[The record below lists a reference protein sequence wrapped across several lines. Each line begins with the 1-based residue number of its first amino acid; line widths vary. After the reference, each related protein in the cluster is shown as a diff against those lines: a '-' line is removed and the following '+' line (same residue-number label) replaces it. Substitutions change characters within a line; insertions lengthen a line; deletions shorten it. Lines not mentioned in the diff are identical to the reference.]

1 MVQRSKLQH
10 QLKTNILSTAG
21 YKTDERY
28 DGTRANYRKWIR
40 SVGLNFLDIGFVDA
54 YDDATTEGIEEST
67 EEQWSTFY
75 SVQDR
80 RFMAN
85 VLISTLTVNAAEE
98 VNSNS
103 TGENGILILNYFYKL
118 WGSPSLSNNINA
130 LNELF
135 TLKVPPSENPI
146 KHFKQL
152 DELLTDFFPNT
163 DDSMKQ
169 AILFRPTCPTPFSTS
184 CTM

>member
-1 MVQRSKLQH
+1 MPPANITNDLDLVQRSKLQH

-80 RFMAN
+80 CRKSTAGRPKRFQ
-85 VLISTLTVNAAEE
+85 TAAPLPRGAPRATARGATK
-98 VNSNS
+98 VRLQ
-103 TGENGILILNYFYKL
+103 TTKCVDLHAGAPR
-118 WGSPSLSNNINA
+118 GSRLAS
-130 LNELF
+130 
-135 TLKVPPSENPI
+135 KC
-146 KHFKQL
+146 
-152 DELLTDFFPNT
+152 
-163 DDSMKQ
+163 Q
-169 AILFRPTCPTPFSTS
+169 ATASQ
-184 CTM
+184 